1 MSLNPFADPIA
12 ALPGERVPEYRYAVH
27 DLATRAQLTEHMPFT
42 IGNYGRAL
50 TEAGTT
56 AADLNVGDAR
66 NQKFQPWERTQ
77 PRRTTLVI
85 LRDEVVVGEWIIW
98 QRPPYKPTE
107 KRLHVGA
114 SEIRSYFDHRLLRPV
129 AGIGSAKTLPFTQV
143 DQFAIFRALVADCQA
158 VTYQG
163 LAVGDIGVEMD
174 TTQLSGVLRDRRDV
188 ADDAG
193 AYHGYTFDSYG
204 QLLDNL
210 ATLDNGFEW
219 RIDSYLDP
227 TRTLRRALRLGYP
240 YLGHPPN
247 DDAVTLE
254 YPGTID
260 DYEWPEDG
268 TTSANYVA
276 AIGAGEEAA
285 MKWGEGYAALELA
298 SGFPLLERTTS
309 YKSATLQ
316 ATLTAHATADVAALS
331 GDVVVPSLTVR
342 GRPDISPGDHVKVRI
357 TDEARFAGSSARP
370 FETFMRAVQI
380 TTQPGPPEI
389 TTIAVEAPRTPGE
402 NT

>member
-1 MSLNPFADPIA
+1 MTIEPSVDPVP
-12 ALPGERVPEYRYAVH
+12 ALPGQPEPEYRYAVY
-27 DLATRAQLTEHMPFT
+27 DLRTRTQLAEHLPFT
-42 IGNYGRAL
+42 ISEYGRAL
-50 TEAGTT
+50 TEAGTVT
-56 AADLNVGDAR
+56 ADLNVGDPR
-66 NQKFQPWERTQ
+66 NRKLEPWDRTQ

-85 LRDEVVVGEWIIW
+85 LRDEVVAGEWIIW

-107 KRLHVGA
+107 MRLHVGA

-129 AGIGSAKTLPFTQV
+129 AGVGSAKTLSYTQA
-143 DQFAIFRALVADCQA
+143 DQLVIFRALMADCQA

-163 LAVGDIGVEMD
+163 QPVGDIGVEMD
-174 TTQLSGVLRDRRDV
+174 DTQLSGVLRDRRDV

-193 AYHGYTFDSYG
+193 AYHGYMFESYG
-204 QLLDNL
+204 TLLDNL
-210 ATLDNGFEW
+210 AGLDNGFEW
-219 RIDSYLDP
+219 RVDSYLDSD
-227 TRTLRRALRLGYP
+227 RTLRRALRLGYP

-254 YPGTID
+254 YPGSVI

-268 TTSANYVA
+268 TTSANAVF

-285 MKWGEGYAALELA
+285 MKWGEGYAAPELL

-309 YKSATLQ
+309 YKSASVQ

-342 GRPDISPGDHVKVRI
+342 GRPDVSPGDHVKVRI
-357 TDEARFAGSSARP
+357 SDEARFPGSSVRP
-370 FETFMRAVQI
+370 FETFMRVVQP
-380 TTQPGPPEI
+380 TTKPGPPEI